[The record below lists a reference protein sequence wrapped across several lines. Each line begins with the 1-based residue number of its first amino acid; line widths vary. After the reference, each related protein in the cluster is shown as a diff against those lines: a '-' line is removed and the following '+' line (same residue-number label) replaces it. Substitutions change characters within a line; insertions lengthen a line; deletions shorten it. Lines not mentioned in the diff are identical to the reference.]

1 MVPCHLFYF
10 FIRKDYHEFT
20 HRFGCKLPRSQF
32 PPVFK
37 NFSLTKK
44 STLFV
49 ALPLIFTALFYNQS
63 LGLNLFIFETLI
75 LTALL
80 VRNDICLKS
89 KNTVTVFLG
98 TFLTAAFVVLN
109 YSWPAIL
116 VNFLSFYMLIGI
128 LIYPETRSLINAF
141 RLSNFNIFRS
151 QIRFLKE
158 LHR

>member
-1 MVPCHLFYF
+1 
-10 FIRKDYHEFT
+10 
-20 HRFGCKLPRSQF
+20 
-32 PPVFK
+32 
-37 NFSLTKK
+37 
-44 STLFV
+44 
-49 ALPLIFTALFYNQS
+49 IFTALFYNQS